1 MFIKRKSLSHRK
13 EYPKIVN
20 NSPKVLISRNNGYVN
35 VNTKNRLNKKPANL
49 TQLNSNN
56 LLLTNGI
63 ETQRTFNCCLIQKT
77 FFNNEIYS
85 TIEPNSKSLTRNN
98 QTFLSQTTN
107 STFTENDSKSTNP
120 HIMTSSNFISPLSI
134 NKRRSKV
141 NYYNKPPI
149 SFSKNNIPNN
159 SQFPSTQ
166 NQKLDINALNII
178 NDKLNNVTLT
188 KTEEK
193 KRHSSYDKWILQIAT
208 NKLQNV
214 IEKNIKRRN
223 DSLSNTS
230 SHSKTKKHKKKRI
243 KSANKYYSILNQQN
257 TLDKINRIES
267 IILSTKTKRSSN
279 SIITHSQF
287 SKIYEIDYIMSIK
300 QFHISTTTSNLPQ
313 SLINHFAKYK
323 IYEDIFN
330 SNNKKSKDFSNE
342 YKQAEEFKLKLE
354 SKHQQDPI
362 KFNLT
367 ELLNMLTV
375 DNYKNIYALIFK
387 AISSNIDYQ
396 VKFLEV
402 LFQKAISEKAF
413 VPLYAN
419 LCKDLDKDLPQRTKQ
434 AKNKSVSTS
443 VMRIKLVDKC
453 KEIFSIE
460 NSVQIEEYIKAK
472 DQDEKEFKTKNFV
485 LGNVNFICELI
496 SIRLLTKKI
505 WFHCIYDLFRKYE
518 NKKTD
523 NKLKMIDLEAII
535 IFTDKFGTLVN
546 NQKSKITKSDYK
558 EFVSQINDTL
568 MKLEYI
574 QKNDK
579 IPGHV
584 KYKIINLIE
593 KKKSGWEETKFE
605 KHLIAKGKEDI
616 RKGFEE
622 FLIN

>member
-35 VNTKNRLNKKPANL
+35 VINKNRLNKKPSNL

-56 LLLTNGI
+56 LLLTNGN
-63 ETQRTFNCCLIQKT
+63 ETQRTFNCCLIQKPS
-77 FFNNEIYS
+77 FNNETYS
-85 TIEPNSKSLTRNN
+85 TIEPSSKSLTRNN

-107 STFTENDSKSTNP
+107 STFTENDNKSNNT
-120 HIMTSSNFISPLSI
+120 HIMTSSNFISPLTI
-134 NKRRSKV
+134 TKIRSNV

-149 SFSKNNIPNN
+149 SFSRNNIPNN
-159 SQFPSTQ
+159 EQFLSTQ
-166 NQKLDINALNII
+166 NQKLDIDALNII
-178 NDKLNNVTLT
+178 NDKLNNITSA

-223 DSLSNTS
+223 DSISNTS
-230 SHSKTKKHKKKRI
+230 SHSKTKKRKKKRI

-267 IILSTKTKRSSN
+267 IILNTKTKSSSN
-279 SIITHSQF
+279 SIITHSQ
-287 SKIYEIDYIMSIK
+287 IYKIDYIMSIK
-300 QFHISTTTSNLPQ
+300 QFHINTTTSNLPQ
-313 SLINHFAKYK
+313 SLIIHFSKYQ
-323 IYEDIFN
+323 IYEDLIN
-330 SNNKKSKDFSNE
+330 SNSKKDKDFSNE
-342 YKQAEEFKLKLE
+342 LKQAEEFKLKLE
-354 SKHQQDPI
+354 AKHQQDPI

-387 AISSNIDYQ
+387 AISINVDYQ

-419 LCKDLDKDLPQRTKQ
+419 LCKDLDKDLPQRTNQ
-434 AKNKSVSTS
+434 TKSKSISTS

-453 KEIFSIE
+453 KEIFNIE
-460 NSVQIEEYIKAK
+460 KYIQIEEYIKAK
-472 DQDEKEFKTKNFV
+472 DQNEKEFKIKNFV

-505 WFHCIYDLFRKYE
+505 WFHCIYDLFRRYE
-518 NKKTD
+518 NKKNDT
-523 NKLKMIDLEAII
+523 KLKIVDLEAII

-546 NQKSKITKSDYK
+546 NQKSKITKFDYK
-558 EFVSQINDTL
+558 EFISQINDTL
-568 MKLEYI
+568 VKLEYI

-593 KKKSGWEETKFE
+593 KKKRGWEETKFE

-616 RKGFEE
+616 RKEFEE
-622 FLIN
+622 FLID